1 MTGDDLASEIARA
14 EAVLARAKI
23 AAGMTAT
30 GGSSSVTFNAGGVGV
45 IASIIASAIMLGL
58 NLGLSIVII
67 IMYVDSVKQDA
78 KVTAMQDYIN
88 AIYVAAPSLK
98 PENINGQNHRD
109 NPTAET
115 APAQS
120 PEASAQEKEVTP

>member
-1 MTGDDLASEIARA
+1 MAGDDLASEIARA
-14 EAVLARAKI
+14 EAVIARAKI

-45 IASIIASAIMLGL
+45 IASLVTSALMLGL
-58 NLGLSIVII
+58 NVGLIVVVI
-67 IMYVDSVKQDA
+67 IMYTDGVKQDA

-88 AIYVAAPSLK
+88 AIYMMAPSLK

-109 NPTAET
+109 NAAAEA

-120 PEASAQEKEVTP
+120 TEA